1 MNTYELDALLDRIL
15 DRLET
20 DRAIRATIDDLL
32 CEVAS

>member
-1 MNTYELDALLDRIL
+1 MNTYELDAILDRIL

-20 DRAIRATIDDLL
+20 DRAILETIDRLV